1 MLRQFRAQILERFL
15 SMRLNGVRTAQI
27 FRHKWAK
34 ESLNRAINICTPG
47 LRSILYVSSQEIAAL
62 SKGASHD
69 DRHMHRISLT
79 RLACHARSRCDD
91 RCLDQDAACRL
102 GVQKPTWRSDRGK
115 SALHLSS
122 GHLVTASPCGNCHQQ
137 SFKRT
142 EQRSGRLSQT
152 VKQRCRRALCSP
164 SQLRVP

>member
-69 DRHMHRISLT
+69 DRHVHRISLT
-79 RLACHARSRCDD
+79 RLACHAPSRCDD

-102 GVQKPTWRSDRGK
+102 GSNNRHGEVTAECPPYT
-115 SALHLSS
+115 SAVDIWKRHRRVAIANNSHSS
-122 GHLVTASPCGNCHQQ
+122 GLNSARAGS
-137 SFKRT
+137 R
-142 EQRSGRLSQT
+142 
-152 VKQRCRRALCSP
+152 KQ
-164 SQLRVP
+164 